1 MTLIRWLEVCATVFM
16 CLFLSKDHNCSYC
29 VDGEN
34 TPGANESV
42 SSLSSQYSKR
52 ARGDSVEEEE
62 VQEDQQ
68 EEECANT
75 HKRQKAGYA
84 RDKMLKN
91 LQMTGGYIN
100 HSQDVGKRRA
110 LKPAYF

>member
-1 MTLIRWLEVCATVFM
+1 MQ
-16 CLFLSKDHNCSYC
+16 LFLCACFCLKIIIVCYC

-34 TPGANESV
+34 SHSANESV

-52 ARGDSVEEEE
+52 CRGDNVEEEE

-68 EEECANT
+68 EEERANT
-75 HKRQKAGYA
+75 NKRQRAGTG
-84 RDKMLKN
+84 RQQKSLKN

-100 HSQDVGKRRA
+100 HSLNVGQRRGHK
-110 LKPAYF
+110 LSSF

>member
-1 MTLIRWLEVCATVFM
+1 MQ
-16 CLFLSKDHNCSYC
+16 LFLCACFCLKTIIVCYC

-42 SSLSSQYSKR
+42 SSSSSQYSKR

-68 EEECANT
+68 EEECVNT
-75 HKRQKAGYA
+75 HKRQKGSA
-84 RDKMLKN
+84 RQKMLEN
-91 LQMTGGYIN
+91 LEMTGGYITIP
-100 HSQDVGKRRA
+100 VM
-110 LKPAYF
+110 